1 VRALSIHTDPPP
13 AQDDVSDTLQ
23 RWAARRCELRLE
35 DKLDDVT
42 RVGRDLTTELARL
55 RLEFARIASALE
67 RRAS

>member
-1 VRALSIHTDPPP
+1 MRALSIHTDPPP
-13 AQDDVSDTLQ
+13 AQDDVSDILHH
-23 RWAARRCELRLE
+23 WAARRCELRLE
-35 DKLDDVT
+35 DVT